1 MASRRKLK
9 KTIHFVCNELIT
21 EVCIRQ
27 LISGNKNEA
36 SVDSQIVKIAELGS
50 ELPVFGIN
58 QKHIDKNTGIDLVL
72 SKLIVKAYN
81 GSIHFLP
88 NIPTGVIVQIVL
100 NTNIKV

>member
-50 ELPVFGIN
+50 EFCKRCNHPSG
-58 QKHIDKNTGIDLVL
+58 KNN
-72 SKLIVKAYN
+72 SKLVKSYYN
-81 GSIHFLP
+81 SLHA
-88 NIPTGVIVQIVL
+88 NW
-100 NTNIKV
+100 NEKIKAIINELESK